1 MSELNILTDLIDGFI
16 SGQTFEERWKAANKA
31 TENLGGVALNIAE
44 IDDSSGAAKWL
55 SSTMS
60 DDWMSQYMS
69 QEYYACDAVLD
80 HCMGSYETF
89 NFNTGNR
96 ISDPFASSNAL
107 QLDGDLYDFGYR
119 SFLAGAQTSRITG
132 NRIATSMVCDTS
144 GAHQDDPEL
153 VNQFNR
159 VAAVISAFIGSPY
172 DESSEDVHFIKQA
185 PLSPR
190 EQEVLSL
197 LAHGFLNAR
206 IAQKLGVAEVTV
218 RAHLISARKK
228 LGAVTRE
235 QAVAIAIRDHL
246 ISV

>member
-1 MSELNILTDLIDGFI
+1 MSERNILTDLIDGFT
-16 SGQTFEERWKAANKA
+16 SGQTFDERWKAANKA
-31 TENLGGVALNIAE
+31 TKNLGGVALNIAE
-44 IDDSSGAAKWL
+44 IDDSTGAAKWL

-60 DDWMSQYMS
+60 ADWMTQYMA

-80 HCMGSYETF
+80 HCMGSYETV
-89 NFNTGNR
+89 NFSTGNKIR
-96 ISDPFASSNAL
+96 DPFASSNAL

-119 SFLAGAQTSRITG
+119 SFLAGAHTSRITG
-132 NRIATSMVCDTS
+132 NRIATSMVCDASTL
-144 GAHQDDPEL
+144 HQSDPGL

-172 DESSEDVHFIKQA
+172 DESSGDVHFIRQV
-185 PLSPR
+185 PLSSR

-206 IAQKLGVAEVTV
+206 IADKLGVAEVTV
-218 RAHLISARKK
+218 RAHVISARKK
-228 LGAVTRE
+228 LGAATRE

-246 ISV
+246 ISI

>member
-16 SGQTFEERWKAANKA
+16 SGQTFEERWTAANKA

-44 IDDSSGAAKWL
+44 IDDSSVAAKWL

-89 NFNTGNR
+89 NFSTGNR

-119 SFLAGAQTSRITG
+119 SFFGGRAYISYYWQPHCDKHGLRYIRCTSRRP
-132 NRIATSMVCDTS
+132 RISKS
-144 GAHQDDPEL
+144 IQ
-153 VNQFNR
+153 Q
-159 VAAVISAFIGSPY
+159 
-172 DESSEDVHFIKQA
+172 SSSRDQ
-185 PLSPR
+185 
-190 EQEVLSL
+190 
-197 LAHGFLNAR
+197 R
-206 IAQKLGVAEVTV
+206 IYRLT
-218 RAHLISARKK
+218 L
-228 LGAVTRE
+228 
-235 QAVAIAIRDHL
+235 
-246 ISV
+246 